1 VKSLLCY
8 FTGQFSAFPISDLYK
23 VKTHPP
29 RPVKSALARE
39 MEFRIS
45 QAEARGMRSIFHRA
59 ASLGCFTGQF
69 SALQISDF

>member
-1 VKSLLCY
+1 M
-8 FTGQFSAFPISDLYK
+8 
-23 VKTHPP
+23 KTHPP